1 MGYQRRVHGDC
12 SSVLAIIGLKVYRI
26 STMKFLVVLA
36 LFAAASAEPEAEADP
51 WYYYTHGAAAY
62 HPYTYGYGY
71 PYYQYVLPTVKAAE
85 EKAEEPVVEAKAAEV
100 KPVVYTHPYHY
111 GGYAYPYAYNYA
123 PVAHAVVKPYTYYAN
138 SVEPSILSRNVK
150 PKLNQKPKLIQMLGM
165 DMDTDTDHTGDTDT
179 DLLTIIHT
187 HTDTMD
193 TMVDTVDTTTE
204 NRLLQYKYRM
214 WLPQKQDKNHLQ
226 NVKISKYISILNKV

>member
-1 MGYQRRVHGDC
+1 MGKSNQ
-12 SSVLAIIGLKVYRI
+12 L
-26 STMKFLVVLA
+26 ST
-36 LFAAASAEPEAEADP
+36 P
-51 WYYYTHGAAAY
+51 THTTMEDMAT
-62 HPYTYGYGY
+62 HTPTT
-71 PYYQYVLPTVKAAE
+71 PTV
-85 EKAEEPVVEAKAAEV
+85 
-100 KPVVYTHPYHY
+100 
-111 GGYAYPYAYNYA
+111 
-123 PVAHAVVKPYTYYAN
+123 
-138 SVEPSILSRNVK
+138 VEPSILSRNVK

-214 WLPQKQDKNHLQ
+214 WLPQKRQQ
-226 NVKISKYISILNKV
+226 TISKMSI